1 MHILIIIILTREI
14 HEKFINRYQINKFIS
29 LKENLIVNG
38 YIEIKFNK
46 DAKNIIGDTI
56 FKSNIARNNLHLKA
70 NLINLI
76 KILKSILN
84 SKEKESA
91 LIF

>member
-1 MHILIIIILTREI
+1 M
-14 HEKFINRYQINKFIS
+14 
-29 LKENLIVNG
+29 NG

-46 DAKNIIGDTI
+46 DANNIIGDTI
-56 FKSNIARNNLHLKA
+56 FESNLARNNLHLKA
-70 NLINLI
+70 NLIKI